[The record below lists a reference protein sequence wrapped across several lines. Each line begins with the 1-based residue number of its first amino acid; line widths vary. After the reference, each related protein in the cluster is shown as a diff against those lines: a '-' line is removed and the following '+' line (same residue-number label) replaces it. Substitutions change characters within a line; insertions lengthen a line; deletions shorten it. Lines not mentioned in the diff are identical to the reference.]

1 MFYILDK
8 AWRIY
13 YKNLIVHVFFS
24 VLFLA
29 LPYAMYLL
37 SKAVAGYAASAAII
51 LALSAA
57 EVFFGFFPFFV
68 SVAKER
74 ITLLW
79 KRLLRP
85 AAFLSIWWS
94 PLVTALYIA
103 MQFCIRKELLTTTAA
118 FPLFG
123 AGFSILFFIA
133 SAVSARVVIAL
144 KQNGEKGAL
153 PFSPSTK
160 KFVRILV
167 AVSALLPAVLAFS
180 YDAAMRAYAEPI
192 IPPELTF
199 ALAVLFLSAYMP
211 ITVHTVCLDADS
223 KDLNL

>member
-13 YKNLIVHVFFS
+13 YKNLIVHIFFS

-51 LALSAA
+51 LALSVA
-57 EVFFGFFPFFV
+57 EVFFVFFPFFV

-85 AAFLSIWWS
+85 AAFLAIWWS

-103 MQFCIRKELLTTTAA
+103 MQLCIRKELLTTTAA
-118 FPLFG
+118 FSLFG
-123 AGFSILFFIA
+123 AGFSLLLFIA
-133 SAVSARVVIAL
+133 SVVSARVVIAL
-144 KQNGEKGAL
+144 KQSGEKCKSPL
-153 PFSPSTK
+153 SPSAK
-160 KFVRILV
+160 KVILSLA
-167 AVSALLPAVLAFS
+167 AVFAFLPAVLAFS
-180 YDAAMRAYAEPI
+180 YDAAMRAYANPV

-199 ALAVLFLSAYMP
+199 ALAVLFLSSYLP
-211 ITVHTVCLDADS
+211 ITVYVVCLS
-223 KDLNL
+223 S